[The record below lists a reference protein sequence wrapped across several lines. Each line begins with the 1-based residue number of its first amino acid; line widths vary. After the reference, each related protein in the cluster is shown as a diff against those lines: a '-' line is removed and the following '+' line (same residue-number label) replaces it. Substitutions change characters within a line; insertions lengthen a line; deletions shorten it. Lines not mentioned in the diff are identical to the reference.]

1 MLEVNEAAEQIE
13 QKADRDAIVILGTTI
28 KEELHDEIIVTVIAT
43 GFEERQPS
51 DQHSQPDDDPLEISV
66 NVGLETDADKD
77 KDNDPDRIDGEADVS
92 EADSR
97 NMGLNNDYDYIP
109 GFLRPQQ

>member
-43 GFEERQPS
+43 GFEERQRD
-51 DQHSQPDDDPLEISV
+51 DQHPQTDEESLEISV
-66 NVGLETDADKD
+66 SVGSDADSD
-77 KDNDPDRIDGEADVS
+77 SADNPDAEDGEGEAS
-92 EADSR
+92 EADAR
-97 NMGLNNDYDYIP
+97 TMGLNNDYDYIP